1 MQDAG
6 ITISNTDLKRLL
18 ACANADAALLY
29 LYLAS
34 GGDASKAAEHLRM
47 TQARADL
54 AAASLRQLGLTEQ
67 DEQKHLLPAE
77 APCYTEADVT
87 REYRTNPEFPSMIGE
102 AQRRLGRLLST
113 EEIKILLCVYRYLGL
128 PPEVISILI
137 NYCIQRSKARG
148 QTRLPSIRAIEKEAY
163 RWADL
168 GIDTMEE
175 AAVYMQS
182 QLQLQANVSKI
193 QHLLGIEGRKL
204 TPGEEKLISA
214 WLSWGFGER
223 EIQLAYEKT
232 CMNTGGLK
240 WPYLNS
246 ILNSWHEKGLTTLA
260 AIESGD
266 RPPENKAR
274 DPAKPGYHAQRHDD
288 ELSDI
293 QRAAIRRLLE
303 NGEG

>member
-18 ACANADAALLY
+18 ACANGDAALLY
-29 LYLAS
+29 LYLA
-34 GGDASKAAEHLRM
+34 GGNAPEAAAQALRM
-47 TQARADL
+47 PQSRIDL
-54 AAASLRQLGLTEQ
+54 AGASLRQMGLWAQ
-67 DEQKHLLPAE
+67 DEQKHLAPAE
-77 APCYTEADVT
+77 APSYTEEDVT
-87 REYRTNPEFPSMIGE
+87 REYRTNPEFPSMVGE

-113 EEIKILLCVYRYLGL
+113 EEMKILLSVYRYLGL

-137 NYCIQRSKARG
+137 NYCIQKSRTRG
-148 QTRLPSIRAIEKEAY
+148 QTRMPSIRSIEKEAY

-182 QLQLQANVSKI
+182 QLQMQAGVEKI
-193 QHLLGIEGRKL
+193 RVLLGIEGRRL
-204 TPGEEKLISA
+204 TPGEEKLITT

-223 EIQLAYEKT
+223 EIRLAYEKT

-246 ILNSWHEKGLTTLA
+246 ILKSWHEQGLLTLEK
-260 AIESGD
+260 IEAGD
-266 RPPENKAR
+266 RLPEKPAR
-274 DPAKPGYHAQRHDD
+274 QQAKPGYNVQHHDD
-288 ELSDI
+288 DLSDI
-293 QRAAIRRLLE
+293 QRAAIRRMLG
-303 NGEG
+303 NGEE

>member
-54 AAASLRQLGLTEQ
+54 AAASLRQMGLTEQ

-204 TPGEEKLISA
+204 TPGEEKLISS

-293 QRAAIRRLLE
+293 QRAAIRRMLE

>member
-54 AAASLRQLGLTEQ
+54 AAASLRQMGLTEQ

-246 ILNSWHEKGLTTLA
+246 ILKSWHEKGLTTLA

-293 QRAAIRRLLE
+293 QRAAIRRMLE

>member
-204 TPGEEKLISA
+204 TPGEEKLISS

-293 QRAAIRRLLE
+293 QRAAIRRMLE

>member
-18 ACANADAALLY
+18 ACANGDAALLY
-29 LYLAS
+29 LYLA
-34 GGDASKAAEHLRM
+34 GGNAPEAAAQTLRM
-47 TQARADL
+47 PQSRIDL
-54 AAASLRQLGLTEQ
+54 AGASLRQMGLWAQ
-67 DEQKHLLPAE
+67 DEQKHLAPAE
-77 APCYTEADVT
+77 APSYTEEDVT
-87 REYRTNPEFPSMIGE
+87 REYRTNPEFPSMVGE

-113 EEIKILLCVYRYLGL
+113 EEMKILLSVYRYLGL

-137 NYCIQRSKARG
+137 NYCIQKSRARG
-148 QTRLPSIRAIEKEAY
+148 QTRMPSIRSIEKEAY

-182 QLQLQANVSKI
+182 QLQMQAGVEKI
-193 QHLLGIEGRKL
+193 RVLLGIEGRRL
-204 TPGEEKLISA
+204 TPGEEKLITT

-223 EIQLAYEKT
+223 EIRLAYEKT

-246 ILNSWHEKGLTTLA
+246 ILKSWHEQGLLTLEK
-260 AIESGD
+260 IEAGD
-266 RPPENKAR
+266 RLPEKPAR
-274 DPAKPGYHAQRHDD
+274 QQAKPGYNVQHHDD
-288 ELSDI
+288 DLSDI
-293 QRAAIRRLLE
+293 QRAAIRRMLG
-303 NGEG
+303 NGEE